1 MRKIL
6 LPLALMAGAALA
18 QIPRGSVAAIPWWDN
33 RMTVTSLNLTEVQTK
48 QLNQIQQ
55 AYVGRLRDLRS
66 AVIAADRNL
75 EEVFNEPMVDEL
87 KADAAVDQ
95 YANAR
100 DNLTR
105 ELTHMS
111 LAMRTVLTAEQWQ
124 QLVSLQNTRANRG
137 GRGGR
142 GRGRG
147 SSGSGLPPGT
157 TGNNSTSN
165 KPGPSISQK

>member
-1 MRKIL
+1 MRTIL
-6 LPLALMAGAALA
+6 ISLGLLAGAALA
-18 QIPRGSVAAIPWWDN
+18 QIPRGSLAAIPWWDN
-33 RMTVTSLNLTEVQTK
+33 RMAVTSLNLSEAQTK

-55 AYVGRLRDLRS
+55 SYVSRLRDLRA
-66 AVIAADRNL
+66 AVIAADHNL
-75 EEVFNEPMVDEL
+75 GEVFNEPVVDEL

-111 LAMRTVLTAEQWQ
+111 LAMRNVLTPEQWQ
-124 QLVSLQNTRANRG
+124 QLVSMQSNRG
-137 GRGGR
+137 TRGGR

-147 SSGSGLPPGT
+147 SAGSGLPSGAI
-157 TGNNSTSN
+157 GNKADPAT
-165 KPGPSISQK
+165 PQK

>member
-1 MRKIL
+1 MRRIL
-6 LPLALMAGAALA
+6 IPLALMAGAALA
-18 QIPRGSVAAIPWWDN
+18 QVPRGSVAAIPWWDN
-33 RMTVTSLNLTEVQTK
+33 RMTVTSLNLSEAQTK

-55 AYVGRLRDLRS
+55 TYVSRLRDLRS
-66 AVIAADRNL
+66 AVITADRNL

-111 LAMRTVLTAEQWQ
+111 LAMRNVLTAEQWQ
-124 QLVSLQNTRANRG
+124 QLVTMQKSRVNR
-137 GRGGR
+137 GR

-147 SSGSGLPPGT
+147 SSGGSLPSGVT
-157 TGNNSTSN
+157 NNKVS
-165 KPGPSISQK
+165 PSISQK